1 MSEFYTELKAL
12 RKQQDINLEEIHN
25 RTKINLSY
33 LEAIEE
39 GRFDLLPHTYIRLF
53 IRAYA
58 TEIGA
63 NPNEIVNKLEN
74 FLGNRTSAP
83 KPKKDEHLKKVEKTQ
98 SSDKDKA
105 PLFHNGNVKNVR
117 TETLKG
123 ILLVGI
129 LIFSI
134 YIIRVINEEEATK
147 TPIEYPSEFIEEG
160 PITDQ
165 DLQNNFDILSEQ
177 IQELKSEP
185 PYIFKLAAAE
195 RVWYR
200 TKTDTLKP
208 IENLIPSGDNRL
220 YEFGQTFEILLKHT
234 RGINLYLNGATLNS
248 INSSSNPVRVT
259 LSVADNT
266 VTIQQFVPNS

>member
-53 IRAYA
+53 VRAYA

-63 NPNEIVNKLEN
+63 NPDEIVNNLEN
-74 FLGNRTSAP
+74 FLGNKTSAR
-83 KPKKDEHLKKVEKTQ
+83 KPKKDKHLKEVEKTQ
-98 SSDKDKA
+98 SSNKDKS
-105 PLFHNGNVKNVR
+105 PLFNNGNVKNVR

-123 ILLVGI
+123 VILVGI

-147 TPIEYPSEFIEEG
+147 IPLEYPSEFIEEG
-160 PITDQ
+160 SITDQ

>member
-63 NPNEIVNKLEN
+63 NPDEIVNNLEN
-74 FLGNRTSAP
+74 FLGNKTSAP
-83 KPKKDEHLKKVEKTQ
+83 KPKKDEHLKEVEKTQ
-98 SSDKDKA
+98 SSDKDKTT
-105 PLFHNGNVKNVR
+105 LSQNHNAKNVR
-117 TETLKG
+117 NETLKG
-123 ILLVGI
+123 IILVGI

-147 TPIEYPSEFIEEG
+147 TPLEYPSEFIEEG
-160 PITDQ
+160 SITDQ
-165 DLQNNFDILSEQ
+165 DLQNNFDILSEK

>member
-39 GRFDLLPHTYIRLF
+39 GRFNLLPHTYIRLF

-63 NPNEIVNKLEN
+63 NPDEIVNNLEN
-74 FLGNRTSAP
+74 FLGNKTSAP
-83 KPKKDEHLKKVEKTQ
+83 KPKKNKHLKEVEKTQ

-105 PLFHNGNVKNVR
+105 TLSQNRNAKNVR

-123 ILLVGI
+123 IILVGI

-165 DLQNNFDILSEQ
+165 DLQNNFDMGDEL

-234 RGINLYLNGATLNS
+234 RGINFYLNGATLNS

-259 LSVADNT
+259 LSVTDNT

>member
-53 IRAYA
+53 VRAYA

-63 NPNEIVNKLEN
+63 NPDEIVNNLEN
-74 FLGNRTSAP
+74 FLGNKTSVP
-83 KPKKDEHLKKVEKTQ
+83 KPKKNKHLKEVEKTQ
-98 SSDKDKA
+98 SNDKDKA
-105 PLFHNGNVKNVR
+105 TLSQNHNAKNVR

-123 ILLVGI
+123 IILVGI

-147 TPIEYPSEFIEEG
+147 TPLEYPSEFIEEG
-160 PITDQ
+160 SITDQ
-165 DLQNNFDILSEQ
+165 DLQNNFDILSEK

>member
-83 KPKKDEHLKKVEKTQ
+83 KPKKDEHLKEVVKTQ

-105 PLFHNGNVKNVR
+105 PIFHNGNVRNVR

-123 ILLVGI
+123 IILVGI

-134 YIIRVINEEEATK
+134 YIIRVINQEEATK
-147 TPIEYPSEFIEEG
+147 IPLEYPSEFIEEG
-160 PITDQ
+160 SITDQ

-234 RGINLYLNGATLNS
+234 RGINLYLNGAILNS

>member
-25 RTKINLSY
+25 RTKINLNY

-39 GRFDLLPHTYIRLF
+39 GRFNLLPHTYIRLF

-63 NPNEIVNKLEN
+63 NPDEIVNNLEN
-74 FLGNRTSAP
+74 FLGNKTSAP
-83 KPKKDEHLKKVEKTQ
+83 KPKKDKHLKEVEKTQ

-105 PLFHNGNVKNVR
+105 TLSQNHNAKNVR

-123 ILLVGI
+123 IILVGI

-165 DLQNNFDILSEQ
+165 D
-177 IQELKSEP
+177 
-185 PYIFKLAAAE
+185 
-195 RVWYR
+195 
-200 TKTDTLKP
+200 
-208 IENLIPSGDNRL
+208 
-220 YEFGQTFEILLKHT
+220 
-234 RGINLYLNGATLNS
+234 
-248 INSSSNPVRVT
+248 
-259 LSVADNT
+259 
-266 VTIQQFVPNS
+266 

>member
-63 NPNEIVNKLEN
+63 NPDEIVNNLEN
-74 FLGNRTSAP
+74 FLGNKTSAP
-83 KPKKDEHLKKVEKTQ
+83 KPKQKEPPKEVDKTEL
-98 SSDKDKA
+98 SDKDQA
-105 PLFHNGNVKNVR
+105 PLFKNGNVKNVR

-123 ILLVGI
+123 VILVGI

-134 YIIRVINEEEATK
+134 YIIRVINQEEAAK
-147 TPIEYPSEFIEEG
+147 TPLEYPSEFIEEG
-160 PITDQ
+160 SITDQ

-234 RGINLYLNGATLNS
+234 RGINLYLNGAIINS

>member
-83 KPKKDEHLKKVEKTQ
+83 KPKKDEHLKEVEKTQ

-105 PLFHNGNVKNVR
+105 PLFHNGNVRNVR

-123 ILLVGI
+123 IILVGI

-147 TPIEYPSEFIEEG
+147 TPLEYPSEFIEEG
-160 PITDQ
+160 SITDQ

-234 RGINLYLNGATLNS
+234 RGINLYLNGAIINS

-259 LSVADNT
+259 LSVADNA

>member
-83 KPKKDEHLKKVEKTQ
+83 KPKKDEHLKEVEKTQ

-105 PLFHNGNVKNVR
+105 PIFHNGNVRNVR

-123 ILLVGI
+123 IILVGI

-160 PITDQ
+160 SITDQ

-234 RGINLYLNGATLNS
+234 RGINLYLNGAIINS

-259 LSVADNT
+259 LSVADNA

>member
-83 KPKKDEHLKKVEKTQ
+83 KPKKDEHLKEVEKTQ

-105 PLFHNGNVKNVR
+105 PIFHNGNVRNVR

-123 ILLVGI
+123 IILVGI

-160 PITDQ
+160 SITDQ

-234 RGINLYLNGATLNS
+234 RGINLYLNGAILNS

-259 LSVADNT
+259 LSVADNA

>member
-1 MSEFYTELKAL
+1 
-12 RKQQDINLEEIHN
+12 
-25 RTKINLSY
+25 
-33 LEAIEE
+33 
-39 GRFDLLPHTYIRLF
+39 
-53 IRAYA
+53 
-58 TEIGA
+58 
-63 NPNEIVNKLEN
+63 
-74 FLGNRTSAP
+74 
-83 KPKKDEHLKKVEKTQ
+83 
-98 SSDKDKA
+98 
-105 PLFHNGNVKNVR
+105 
-117 TETLKG
+117 
-123 ILLVGI
+123 

-165 DLQNNFDILSEQ
+165 DLQNNFDMGDEL

-234 RGINLYLNGATLNS
+234 RGINLYLNGAILNS

>member
-12 RKQQDINLEEIHN
+12 RKQQGINLEEIHN

-74 FLGNRTSAP
+74 FLENRTSAP
-83 KPKKDEHLKKVEKTQ
+83 KPKKDEHLKEVEKTQ

-105 PLFHNGNVKNVR
+105 PIFHNGNVRNVR

-123 ILLVGI
+123 IILVGI

-134 YIIRVINEEEATK
+134 YIIRVINKEEATK
-147 TPIEYPSEFIEEG
+147 IPLEYPSEFIEEG
-160 PITDQ
+160 SITDQ

-234 RGINLYLNGATLNS
+234 RGINLYLNGIILNS

>member
-63 NPNEIVNKLEN
+63 NPDEIVNNLEN
-74 FLGNRTSAP
+74 FLGNKTSAP
-83 KPKKDEHLKKVEKTQ
+83 KPKKKEPPKEVDKTEL
-98 SSDKDKA
+98 SDKDQA
-105 PLFHNGNVKNVR
+105 PLFKNGNVKNVR

-123 ILLVGI
+123 VILVGI

-134 YIIRVINEEEATK
+134 YIIRVINQEEAAK
-147 TPIEYPSEFIEEG
+147 TPLEYPSEFIEEG
-160 PITDQ
+160 SITDQ

-234 RGINLYLNGATLNS
+234 RGINLYLNGAILNS

-259 LSVADNT
+259 LSVADNA

>member
-12 RKQQDINLEEIHN
+12 RKQQGINLEEIHN

-53 IRAYA
+53 VRAYA

-63 NPNEIVNKLEN
+63 NPDEIVNNLEN
-74 FLGNRTSAP
+74 FLGNKTSAP
-83 KPKKDEHLKKVEKTQ
+83 KPKKDEHLKEVEKTQ
-98 SSDKDKA
+98 SSDKDKMT
-105 PLFHNGNVKNVR
+105 LSQNHNAKNVR
-117 TETLKG
+117 NETLKG
-123 ILLVGI
+123 IILVGI

-147 TPIEYPSEFIEEG
+147 TPLEYPSEFIEEG
-160 PITDQ
+160 SITDQ
-165 DLQNNFDILSEQ
+165 DLQNNFDILSEK

-234 RGINLYLNGATLNS
+234 RGINFYLNGATLNS

>member
-83 KPKKDEHLKKVEKTQ
+83 KPKKDEHLKEVVKTQ

-105 PLFHNGNVKNVR
+105 PIFKNGNVRNVR

-123 ILLVGI
+123 IILVGI

-134 YIIRVINEEEATK
+134 YIIRVINQEEATK
-147 TPIEYPSEFIEEG
+147 IPLEYPSEFIEEG
-160 PITDQ
+160 SITDQ

-208 IENLIPSGDNRL
+208 IEYLIPSGDNRL

-234 RGINLYLNGATLNS
+234 RGINLYLNGAIINS

-259 LSVADNT
+259 LSVADNA

>member
-12 RKQQDINLEEIHN
+12 RKQRGINLEEIHN

-63 NPNEIVNKLEN
+63 NPDEIANNLEN
-74 FLGNRTSAP
+74 FLGNKTSAP
-83 KPKKDEHLKKVEKTQ
+83 KPKKDEHLKEVEKTQ
-98 SSDKDKA
+98 SSDKDKTT
-105 PLFHNGNVKNVR
+105 LSQNHNAKNVR
-117 TETLKG
+117 NETLKG
-123 ILLVGI
+123 IILVGI

-147 TPIEYPSEFIEEG
+147 TPLEYPSEFIEEG
-160 PITDQ
+160 SITDQ
-165 DLQNNFDILSEQ
+165 DLQNNFDILSEK

-208 IENLIPSGDNRL
+208 IEDLIPSGDNRL
-220 YEFGQTFEILLKHT
+220 YEFGQTFEILLNHT
-234 RGINLYLNGATLNS
+234 RGINLYLNGAILNS

>member
-53 IRAYA
+53 VRAYA

-63 NPNEIVNKLEN
+63 NPDEIVNNLEN
-74 FLGNRTSAP
+74 FLGNKTSEP
-83 KPKKDEHLKKVEKTQ
+83 KPKQKEPPKEVDKTELSDENQ
-98 SSDKDKA
+98 A
-105 PLFHNGNVKNVR
+105 PLFNNGNVKNVR
-117 TETLKG
+117 SETLKG
-123 ILLVGI
+123 VILVGI

-147 TPIEYPSEFIEEG
+147 IPLEYPSEFIEEG
-160 PITDQ
+160 SITDQ

-185 PYIFKLAAAE
+185 PYIFKLAAGE

-234 RGINLYLNGATLNS
+234 SGVNLYLNCAILNS

>member
-12 RKQQDINLEEIHN
+12 RKQQGINLEEIHN

-53 IRAYA
+53 VRAYA

-63 NPNEIVNKLEN
+63 NPDEIVNNLEN
-74 FLGNRTSAP
+74 FLGNKTSAP
-83 KPKKDEHLKKVEKTQ
+83 KPKQKESPKKVDKTEL
-98 SSDKDKA
+98 SDKDQA
-105 PLFHNGNVKNVR
+105 PLFNYGNVKNVR

-123 ILLVGI
+123 VILVGI

-147 TPIEYPSEFIEEG
+147 TPLEYPSEFIEEG
-160 PITDQ
+160 SITDQ
-165 DLQNNFDILSEQ
+165 DLQNNFDILSEK

>member
-63 NPNEIVNKLEN
+63 NPNEIVNNLEN

-83 KPKKDEHLKKVEKTQ
+83 KPKKDEHLKEVVKTQ

-105 PLFHNGNVKNVR
+105 PIFHNGNVRNVR

-134 YIIRVINEEEATK
+134 YIIRVINKEEATK
-147 TPIEYPSEFIEEG
+147 IPLEYPSEFIEEG
-160 PITDQ
+160 SITDQ

-234 RGINLYLNGATLNS
+234 RGINLYLNGAIINS

>member
-12 RKQQDINLEEIHN
+12 RKQKDINLEEIHN
-25 RTKINLSY
+25 RTKINISY

-63 NPNEIVNKLEN
+63 NPDEIVNNLEN
-74 FLGNRTSAP
+74 FLGNKTSAP
-83 KPKKDEHLKKVEKTQ
+83 KPKQKEPPKEVDKTEL
-98 SSDKDKA
+98 SDKDQA
-105 PLFHNGNVKNVR
+105 PLFKNGNVKNVR

-123 ILLVGI
+123 VILVGI
-129 LIFSI
+129 LISSI
-134 YIIRVINEEEATK
+134 YIIRVINQEEAAK
-147 TPIEYPSEFIEEG
+147 TPLEYPSEFIEEG
-160 PITDQ
+160 SITDQ

-234 RGINLYLNGATLNS
+234 RGINLYLNGAIINS

-259 LSVADNT
+259 LSVADNA

>member
-53 IRAYA
+53 VRAYA

-63 NPNEIVNKLEN
+63 NPDEIVNNLEN
-74 FLGNRTSAP
+74 FLGNKTSAP

-123 ILLVGI
+123 VILVGI

-134 YIIRVINEEEATK
+134 YIIRVINQEEAAK
-147 TPIEYPSEFIEEG
+147 TPLEYPSEFIEEG
-160 PITDQ
+160 SITDQ
-165 DLQNNFDILSEQ
+165 DLQNNFDILSEK

-208 IENLIPSGDNRL
+208 IEDLIPSGDSRL

-234 RGINLYLNGATLNS
+234 RGINLYLNGAIINS

>member
-1 MSEFYTELKAL
+1 
-12 RKQQDINLEEIHN
+12 
-25 RTKINLSY
+25 
-33 LEAIEE
+33 
-39 GRFDLLPHTYIRLF
+39 
-53 IRAYA
+53 
-58 TEIGA
+58 
-63 NPNEIVNKLEN
+63 
-74 FLGNRTSAP
+74 
-83 KPKKDEHLKKVEKTQ
+83 
-98 SSDKDKA
+98 
-105 PLFHNGNVKNVR
+105 
-117 TETLKG
+117 
-123 ILLVGI
+123 

-165 DLQNNFDILSEQ
+165 DLQNNFDMGDEL

-234 RGINLYLNGATLNS
+234 RGINFYLNGATLNS

>member
-12 RKQQDINLEEIHN
+12 RKQQGINLEEIHN

-53 IRAYA
+53 VRAYA

-63 NPNEIVNKLEN
+63 NPDEIVNNLEN
-74 FLGNRTSAP
+74 FLGNKTSAP
-83 KPKKDEHLKKVEKTQ
+83 KPKKDEHLKEVEKTQ
-98 SSDKDKA
+98 SSDKDKTT
-105 PLFHNGNVKNVR
+105 LSQNRNTKNFR

-123 ILLVGI
+123 IILVGI

-147 TPIEYPSEFIEEG
+147 TPLEYPSEFIEEG
-160 PITDQ
+160 SITDQ
-165 DLQNNFDILSEQ
+165 DLQNNFDILSEK

>member
-12 RKQQDINLEEIHN
+12 RKQKDINLEEIHN

-63 NPNEIVNKLEN
+63 NPDEIVNNLEN
-74 FLGNRTSAP
+74 FLGNKTSAP
-83 KPKKDEHLKKVEKTQ
+83 KPKKDKHLKEVEKTQ

-105 PLFHNGNVKNVR
+105 TLSQNHNAKNVR

-123 ILLVGI
+123 IILVGI

-147 TPIEYPSEFIEEG
+147 TPLEYPSEFIEEG
-160 PITDQ
+160 SITDQ
-165 DLQNNFDILSEQ
+165 DLQNNFDILSE
-177 IQELKSEP
+177 IDLELKSEP

-234 RGINLYLNGATLNS
+234 RGINLYLNGAILNS

>member
-1 MSEFYTELKAL
+1 MSEFYAELKAL
-12 RKQQDINLEEIHN
+12 RKQQGINLEEIHS

-33 LEAIEE
+33 LEAIED
-39 GRFDLLPHTYIRLF
+39 GRFDLLPHTYMRLF

-63 NPNEIVNKLEN
+63 NPEEIVNSLEN
-74 FLGNRTSAP
+74 FLGNKTSAP
-83 KPKKDEHLKKVEKTQ
+83 KPKKDYSSKELEQAQ
-98 SSDKDKA
+98 SSDNDKA
-105 PLFHNGNVKNVR
+105 VLSQNRNAKNVR

-123 ILLVGI
+123 IILVGI

-134 YIIRVINEEEATK
+134 YIIRVINEEEASQN
-147 TPIEYPSEFIEEG
+147 PLEYPSEFIEEG

-165 DLQNNFDILSEQ
+165 DLQNNFDILSEK

-208 IENLIPSGDNRL
+208 VENLIPSGDNRL

-234 RGINLYLNGATLNS
+234 RGINLYLNGAALYS
-248 INSSSNPVRVT
+248 INSSLNPVRVT

-266 VTIQQFVPNS
+266 VTIQQFIPNS

>member
-63 NPNEIVNKLEN
+63 NPDEIVNNLEN
-74 FLGNRTSAP
+74 FLGNKTSAP
-83 KPKKDEHLKKVEKTQ
+83 KPKQKEHPQEVEKTE
-98 SSDKDKA
+98 SSDKDQA
-105 PLFHNGNVKNVR
+105 PLFNNGNVKNVR

-123 ILLVGI
+123 IILVGI

-134 YIIRVINEEEATK
+134 YIIRVINQEEAAK
-147 TPIEYPSEFIEEG
+147 TPLEYPSEFIEEG
-160 PITDQ
+160 SITDQ

-234 RGINLYLNGATLNS
+234 RGINLYLNGAILNS